1 MTRMPKPVSS
11 WTRRGFMSSDHP
23 TAEDIKESIVHNR
36 HRRLTGFCFRGEG
49 WYPSHRV
56 LVLRVAED
64 GYELYFYDEDPR
76 GDFFNLA
83 NVQYV
88 RE

>member
-11 WTRRGFMSSDHP
+11 WTRRGFMSSDPP

-36 HRRLTGFCFRGEG
+36 HQCLIGFYFRGEG

-56 LVLRVAED
+56 LVLQVAKD
-64 GYELYFYDEDPR
+64 GYELYFFDSPSVLA
-76 GDFFNLA
+76 DFA
-83 NVQYV
+83 EVVAVPVMQ
-88 RE
+88 